1 MDLNLNFKDIKIEEI
16 NLTFEKYLSELDIT
30 DDLKLKCNEAE
41 ILLLPPNLE
50 GNTYPEITGD
60 LFQYLKNNLPAE
72 VKIELPVE
80 DENYGETRF
89 YGEPISI
96 IATFFIKNIAIPIL
110 VEVLAHFI
118 IKKLKSRKNKKE
130 KVKFIFIVESN
141 KVNKSKKVEFIGDK
155 ESFADLM
162 SNSERIFNDN

>member
-16 NLTFEKYLSELDIT
+16 NLTFDKYLRELDIT

-89 YGEPISI
+89 YGEPI
-96 IATFFIKNIAIPIL
+96 FIKYNFIPEFVDL
-110 VEVLAHFI
+110 T
-118 IKKLKSRKNKKE
+118 
-130 KVKFIFIVESN
+130 
-141 KVNKSKKVEFIGDK
+141 NKSQDQLTEIILRQENMRTIVRGWVDK
-155 ESFADLM
+155 LT
-162 SNSERIFNDN
+162 